1 MQVDSE
7 AFAEKRTVAKQLID
21 SGNQART
28 KTINRVTAVE
38 KTMTAMR
45 GRWPGLDTKVVR
57 DGDRV

>member
-1 MQVDSE
+1 MQADTEV
-7 AFAEKRTVAKQLID
+7 FAGKRTVAKQLID
-21 SGNQART
+21 SGNHART

-45 GRWPGLDTKVVR
+45 GRWAGIDTKVVR